1 MAKKNSKKRAQEIAE
16 LEVKKR
22 SGLVRMIAAIVVFA
36 ALIMVK
42 TTLVS
47 NGVEWANTTVAN
59 GVFFALALIFAGVAG
74 WGSYAWSNANRKLK
88 QLQG

>member
-1 MAKKNSKKRAQEIAE
+1 MSKRNSKKHAQQIAE

-22 SGLVRMIAAIVVFA
+22 SGLVRMIAAIVIFA
-36 ALIMVK
+36 ALIVVK

-47 NGVEWANTTVAN
+47 SGAEWANTTVAY
-59 GVFFALALIFAGVAG
+59 GAFFALALIFAGVAG

-88 QLQG
+88 QLQN